1 MFVLN
6 NLKLAYKIAIITT
19 LAITTFVVTL
29 IVSIYGASNVKSN
42 LDNLKTNIYPIIK
55 LSNENSLQ
63 IQRIEELYTQA
74 VSTAE
79 AELLG
84 KAQSTGQLISDN
96 LTELSKFDPQSAVL
110 LQTIAKDLAKYE
122 KLNLDISKAMLS
134 DNIDFERITAQAKI
148 KSDIYNKITDNI
160 LNYQQHSDDLFSQL
174 ITNSIEHS
182 EQSIYTTL
190 IIGIILLAI
199 MILIATMVSR
209 NIVQAA
215 SEIAASLL
223 DLSSGKGNLN
233 QQLKVKGNDEL
244 GQVSTNFNQFMSLLR
259 SSISDIID
267 VAKPLNEASVNLKEK
282 MGAVNALANE
292 QETEASN
299 VNNVIM
305 GMQKSVQDMSENAI
319 QALDTSSQV
328 RDEVTKGQT
337 VVRNTITVSRELN
350 DEIDQAAALVNTLAN
365 DAKEVDQF
373 LNVID
378 NISSQ
383 TNLLALNAAIEAAR
397 AGEHGRGFAV
407 VADEVRTL
415 ASSTSDATSKIQELV
430 VALSTAAQK
439 SVDSMTIATEKSK
452 LNSEQANTAGEALN
466 VIQQQVN
473 EISKM
478 NNEISVTSNKQEEV
492 TTQVIN
498 NVSVMV
504 DSVESTRL
512 NVQEVEI
519 IVEKLTGFSDSLQ
532 KTSSQFKLD

>member
-6 NLKLAYKIAIITT
+6 NLKLSYKIAIIIA

-29 IVSIYGASNVKSN
+29 IVSIYGANNVKSN
-42 LDNLKTNIYPIIK
+42 LDNLKTNVYPIIK

-79 AELLG
+79 DELLN
-84 KAQSTGQLISDN
+84 KAQSTGQLIGKNIS
-96 LTELSKFDPQSAVL
+96 ELSNYDPESAVL
-110 LQTIAKDLAKYE
+110 LQTIAKDLAQYE
-122 KLNLDISKAMLS
+122 KLNIDISKAMLS
-134 DNIDFERITAQAKI
+134 DNIDFERITAQAKV
-148 KSDIYNKITDNI
+148 KSDIYNKITDEI
-160 LNYQQHSDDLFSQL
+160 LNYQQHSDGLFSSL
-174 ITNSIEHS
+174 INSSIKHS
-182 EQSIYTTL
+182 EQSIYATVV
-190 IIGIILLAI
+190 IGFILLAI
-199 MILIATMVSR
+199 MILIAILVSR

-215 SEIAASLL
+215 SDIAASLL

-233 QQLKVKGNDEL
+233 QQLTVKGNDEL

-267 VAKPLNEASVNLKEK
+267 VANPLNEASANLKEK

-319 QALDTSSQV
+319 KALESSSQV
-328 RDEVTKGQT
+328 KDEVTKGQT

-350 DEIDQAAALVNTLAN
+350 DEIDQAAALVNTLAD
-365 DAKEVDQF
+365 DAKDVDQF

-415 ASSTSDATSKIQELV
+415 ASSTSDATSKIKELV

-439 SVDSMTIATEKSK
+439 SVDSMAIATEKSK

-466 VIQQQVN
+466 AIQQQVN

-478 NNEISVTSNKQEEV
+478 NNDISITSNKQEIV
-492 TTQVIN
+492 TTEVIN

-512 NVQEVEI
+512 NVHEVEA

-532 KTSSQFKLD
+532 KTTSQFKLD

>member
-6 NLKLAYKIAIITT
+6 NLKLSYKIAIIIA

-29 IVSIYGASNVKSN
+29 IVSIYGANNVKSN
-42 LDNLKTNIYPIIK
+42 LDNLKTNVYPIIK

-79 AELLG
+79 DELLN
-84 KAQSTGQLISDN
+84 KAQSTGQLIGKNIS
-96 LTELSKFDPQSAVL
+96 ELSNYDPESAVL
-110 LQTIAKDLAKYE
+110 LQTIAKDLAQYE
-122 KLNLDISKAMLS
+122 KLNIDISKAMLS
-134 DNIDFERITAQAKI
+134 DNIDFERITAQAKV
-148 KSDIYNKITDNI
+148 KSDIYNKITDEI
-160 LNYQQHSDDLFSQL
+160 LNYQQHSDGLFSSL
-174 ITNSIEHS
+174 INSSIKHS
-182 EQSIYTTL
+182 EQSIYATVV
-190 IIGIILLAI
+190 IGFILLAI
-199 MILIATMVSR
+199 MILIATLVSR
-209 NIVQAA
+209 NIAQAA
-215 SEIAASLL
+215 SDIAASLL

-233 QQLKVKGNDEL
+233 QQLTVKGNDEL

-267 VAKPLNEASVNLKEK
+267 VANPLNEASANLKEK

-319 QALDTSSQV
+319 KALESSSQV
-328 RDEVTKGQT
+328 KDEVTKGQT

-350 DEIDQAAALVNTLAN
+350 DEIDQAAALVNTLAD
-365 DAKEVDQF
+365 DAKDVDQF

-415 ASSTSDATSKIQELV
+415 ASSTSDATSKIKELV

-439 SVDSMTIATEKSK
+439 SVDSMAIATEKSK

-466 VIQQQVN
+466 AIQQQVN

-478 NNEISVTSNKQEEV
+478 NNDISITSNKQEIV
-492 TTQVIN
+492 TTEVIN

-512 NVQEVEI
+512 NVHEVEA

-532 KTSSQFKLD
+532 KTTSQFKLD

>member
-6 NLKLAYKIAIITT
+6 NLKLSYKIAIIIA

-29 IVSIYGASNVKSN
+29 IVSIYGANNVKSN
-42 LDNLKTNIYPIIK
+42 LDNLKTNVYPIIK

-79 AELLG
+79 DELLN
-84 KAQSTGQLISDN
+84 KAQSTGQLIGKN
-96 LTELSKFDPQSAVL
+96 IFELSNYDPESAVL
-110 LQTIAKDLAKYE
+110 LQTIAKDLAQYE
-122 KLNLDISKAMLS
+122 KLNIDISKAMLS
-134 DNIDFERITAQAKI
+134 DNIDFERITAQAKV
-148 KSDIYNKITDNI
+148 KSDIYNKITDEI
-160 LNYQQHSDDLFSQL
+160 LNYQQHSDGLFSSL
-174 ITNSIEHS
+174 INSSIKHS
-182 EQSIYTTL
+182 EQSIYATVV
-190 IIGIILLAI
+190 IGFILLAI
-199 MILIATMVSR
+199 MILIAILVSR

-215 SEIAASLL
+215 SDIAASLL

-233 QQLKVKGNDEL
+233 QQLTVKGNDEL

-267 VAKPLNEASVNLKEK
+267 VANPLNEASANLKEK

-319 QALDTSSQV
+319 KALESSSQV
-328 RDEVTKGQT
+328 KDEVTKGQT

-350 DEIDQAAALVNTLAN
+350 DEIDQAAALVNTLAD
-365 DAKEVDQF
+365 DAKDVDQF

-415 ASSTSDATSKIQELV
+415 ASSTSDATSKIKELV

-439 SVDSMTIATEKSK
+439 SVDSMAIATEKSK

-466 VIQQQVN
+466 AIQQQVN

-478 NNEISVTSNKQEEV
+478 NNDISITSNKQEIV
-492 TTQVIN
+492 TTEVIN

-512 NVQEVEI
+512 NVHEVEA

-532 KTSSQFKLD
+532 KTTSQFKLD

>member
-6 NLKLAYKIAIITT
+6 NLKLSYKIAIIIA

-29 IVSIYGASNVKSN
+29 IVSIYGANNVKSN
-42 LDNLKTNIYPIIK
+42 LDNLKTNVYPIIK

-79 AELLG
+79 DELLN
-84 KAQSTGQLISDN
+84 KAQSTGQLIGKNIS
-96 LTELSKFDPQSAVL
+96 ELSNYDPESAVL
-110 LQTIAKDLAKYE
+110 LQTIAKDLAQYE
-122 KLNLDISKAMLS
+122 KLNIDISKAMLS
-134 DNIDFERITAQAKI
+134 DNIDFERITAQAKV
-148 KSDIYNKITDNI
+148 KSDIYNKITDEI
-160 LNYQQHSDDLFSQL
+160 LNYQQHSDGLFSSL
-174 ITNSIEHS
+174 INSSIKHS
-182 EQSIYTTL
+182 EQSIYATVV
-190 IIGIILLAI
+190 IGFILLAI
-199 MILIATMVSR
+199 MILIATLVSR

-215 SEIAASLL
+215 SDIAASLL

-233 QQLKVKGNDEL
+233 QQLTVKGNDEL

-267 VAKPLNEASVNLKEK
+267 VANPLNEASANLKEK

-319 QALDTSSQV
+319 KALESSSQV
-328 RDEVTKGQT
+328 KDEVTKGQT

-350 DEIDQAAALVNTLAN
+350 DEIDQAAALVNTLAD
-365 DAKEVDQF
+365 DAKDVDQF

-415 ASSTSDATSKIQELV
+415 ASSTSDATSKIKELV

-439 SVDSMTIATEKSK
+439 SVDSMAIATEKSK

-466 VIQQQVN
+466 AIQQQVN

-478 NNEISVTSNKQEEV
+478 NNDISITSNKQEIV
-492 TTQVIN
+492 TTEVIN

-512 NVQEVEI
+512 NVHEVEA

-532 KTSSQFKLD
+532 KTTSQFKLD

>member
-79 AELLG
+79 AELLS
-84 KAQSTGQLISDN
+84 KAQSTGQLISEN

-148 KSDIYNKITDNI
+148 KSDIYNKITDDI
-160 LNYQQHSDDLFSQL
+160 LNYQQHSDALFSQL

>member
-1 MFVLN
+1 
-6 NLKLAYKIAIITT
+6 
-19 LAITTFVVTL
+19 
-29 IVSIYGASNVKSN
+29 
-42 LDNLKTNIYPIIK
+42 
-55 LSNENSLQ
+55 
-63 IQRIEELYTQA
+63 
-74 VSTAE
+74 
-79 AELLG
+79 
-84 KAQSTGQLISDN
+84 
-96 LTELSKFDPQSAVL
+96 
-110 LQTIAKDLAKYE
+110 
-122 KLNLDISKAMLS
+122 
-134 DNIDFERITAQAKI
+134 
-148 KSDIYNKITDNI
+148 
-160 LNYQQHSDDLFSQL
+160 
-174 ITNSIEHS
+174 
-182 EQSIYTTL
+182 
-190 IIGIILLAI
+190 
-199 MILIATMVSR
+199 
-209 NIVQAA
+209 
-215 SEIAASLL
+215 
-223 DLSSGKGNLN
+223 
-233 QQLKVKGNDEL
+233 
-244 GQVSTNFNQFMSLLR
+244 
-259 SSISDIID
+259 
-267 VAKPLNEASVNLKEK
+267 
-282 MGAVNALANE
+282 LANE

-328 RDEVTKGQT
+328 KDEVTKGQT
-337 VVRNTITVSRELN
+337 VVQNTITVSRELN

-439 SVDSMTIATEKSK
+439 SVDSMTIATEKSR

-466 VIQQQVN
+466 VIQQQVD

-504 DSVESTRL
+504 NSVESTRL
-512 NVQEVEI
+512 NVQEVEV

>member
-29 IVSIYGASNVKSN
+29 IVSIYGASNVTSN

-96 LTELSKFDPQSAVL
+96 LTELSKYDPQSAVL

-122 KLNLDISKAMLS
+122 KLNLDLSKAMLS

-148 KSDIYNKITDNI
+148 KSDIYNKITDDI

-190 IIGIILLAI
+190 IIGILLLAI
-199 MILIATMVSR
+199 MILIATIVSR

-233 QQLKVKGNDEL
+233 QQLTVKGNDEL

-267 VAKPLNEASVNLKEK
+267 VAKPLNEASANLKEK

-319 QALDTSSQV
+319 QALETSGHV
-328 RDEVTKGQT
+328 KEEVSKGQM
-337 VVRNTITVSRELN
+337 VVGNTITVSRELN

-466 VIQQQVN
+466 VIQQQVD

-504 DSVESTRL
+504 NSVESTRL
-512 NVQEVEI
+512 NVQEVEM

>member
-6 NLKLAYKIAIITT
+6 NLKLAYKIAIITA
-19 LAITTFVVTL
+19 LAVTTFVVTL
-29 IVSIYGASNVKSN
+29 IVSIYGANDVKSN
-42 LDNLKTNIYPIIK
+42 LDRLKINIYPVIR

-79 AELLG
+79 TELLT
-84 KAQSTGQLISDN
+84 KAQATGKLIAKN
-96 LTELSKFDPQSAVL
+96 MTELVSYDPDSAQS
-110 LQTIAKDLAKYE
+110 LQSIKKNLAEYE
-122 KLNLDISKAMLS
+122 QLNLDISKNMLS
-134 DNIDFERITAQAKI
+134 DNVDFDQITSKAKI
-148 KSDIYNKITDNI
+148 KSEIYNQLTKDI
-160 LNYQQHSDDLFSQL
+160 LQYKQHADDLFGE
-174 ITNSIEHS
+174 IINESIEYS

-190 IIGIILLAI
+190 VIGIILLAI
-199 MILIATMVSR
+199 MLLIATVVSR
-209 NIVQAA
+209 NIVKTA
-215 SEIAASLL
+215 SDIAASLL

-233 QQLKVKGNDEL
+233 QKLIVNGNDEL
-244 GQVSTNFNQFMSLLR
+244 GQVSTNFNGFLSLLR

-267 VAKPLNEASVNLKEK
+267 VASPLNAASFDLKEK
-282 MGAVNALANE
+282 MSAVNTLANQ

-319 QALDTSSQV
+319 KALNSSGQV
-328 RDEVTKGQT
+328 KEEVTKGQEII
-337 VVRNTITVSRELN
+337 RNTINISEELN
-350 DEIDQAAALVNTLAN
+350 DEIAQAASLVNMLSE

-415 ASSTSDATSKIQELV
+415 ASSTSDATSKIKELV

-452 LNSEQANTAGEALN
+452 TNSEQTNVAGEALN
-466 VIQQQVN
+466 TIQMQVN

-478 NNEISVTSNKQEEV
+478 SNDISVTSNQQEIV
-492 TTQVIN
+492 TKQVIN
-498 NVSVMV
+498 NVSVMA
-504 DSVESTRL
+504 DSVQATRL
-512 NVQEVEI
+512 NVQEVDV
-519 IVEKLTGFSDSLQ
+519 IVAKLTEFSESLQ
-532 KTSSQFKLD
+532 KTTSQFKLD

>member
-6 NLKLAYKIAIITT
+6 NLKLAYKIAMITT

-96 LTELSKFDPQSAVL
+96 LTELSKYDPESAVL

-134 DNIDFERITAQAKI
+134 DNINFEKITAQAKV
-148 KSDIYNKITDNI
+148 KSDIYNKITDDI
-160 LNYQQHSDDLFSQL
+160 LNYQQHTDALFSQL

-199 MILIATMVSR
+199 MIVIATIVSR
-209 NIVQAA
+209 NIVQTA
-215 SEIAASLL
+215 SDIAASLL

-233 QQLKVKGNDEL
+233 QQLIVKGNDEL

-267 VAKPLNEASVNLKEK
+267 VAKPLNEASAKLKEK
-282 MGAVNALANE
+282 MGAVNALANK

-305 GMQKSVQDMSENAI
+305 GMQESVQDMSENAI
-319 QALDTSSQV
+319 QALDASSQV
-328 RDEVTKGQT
+328 KDEVTKGQT

-365 DAKEVDQF
+365 DAEEVDQF

-415 ASSTSDATSKIQELV
+415 ASSTSDATRKIQELV

-512 NVQEVEI
+512 NVQEVEM

>member
-1 MFVLN
+1 MFALN
-6 NLKLAYKIAIITT
+6 NLKLSYKIAIITA
-19 LAITTFVVTL
+19 LAVTTFVVTL
-29 IVSIYGASNVKSN
+29 IVSIYGANDVKSN
-42 LDNLKTNIYPIIK
+42 LDRLKTNIYPVIR

-79 AELLG
+79 TELLV
-84 KAQSTGQLISDN
+84 KAQATGQLISKN
-96 LTELSKFDPQSAVL
+96 ITELISYDPESAKS
-110 LQTIAKDLAKYE
+110 LQNIKKNLADYE
-122 KLNLDISKAMLS
+122 QLNLDISKSMLS
-134 DNIDFERITAQAKI
+134 ENLDFEKITAKAKI
-148 KSDIYNKITDNI
+148 KSEIYNQLTNNI
-160 LNYQQHSDDLFSQL
+160 LQYKQHTDDLFSEV
-174 ITNSIEHS
+174 INSSIEYS

-199 MILIATMVSR
+199 MLLIATVVSR
-209 NIVQAA
+209 NIVKTA
-215 SEIAASLL
+215 SDIALSLL

-233 QQLKVKGNDEL
+233 HQLTVNCNDEL
-244 GQVSTNFNQFMSLLR
+244 GQVSTNFNLFLSLLR
-259 SSISDIID
+259 SSISDIIN
-267 VAKPLNEASVNLKEK
+267 VASPLNMASVDLKQK
-282 MGAVNALANE
+282 MAAVNALANK

-299 VNNVIM
+299 VSKVIT

-319 QALDTSSQV
+319 KALDSSGQV
-328 RDEVTKGQT
+328 KAEVTKGQEII
-337 VVRNTITVSRELN
+337 RNTINISEELN
-350 DEIDQAAALVNTLAN
+350 DEIAQAASLVNMLSE

-415 ASSTSDATSKIQELV
+415 ASSTSDATNKIKELV

-452 LNSEQANTAGEALN
+452 LNSEQTNTAGEALN
-466 VIQQQVN
+466 TIQLQVN

-478 NNEISVTSNKQEEV
+478 SNDISVTSNEQEIV
-492 TTQVIN
+492 TKQVIN

-504 DSVESTRL
+504 DSVEATRL
-512 NVQEVEI
+512 NVQEVDD
-519 IVEKLTGFSDSLQ
+519 IVEKLTAFSESLQ
-532 KTSSQFKLD
+532 KTTSQFKLD

>member
-79 AELLG
+79 AELLS
-84 KAQSTGQLISDN
+84 KAQSTGQLISEN

-148 KSDIYNKITDNI
+148 KSDIYNKITDDI
-160 LNYQQHSDDLFSQL
+160 LNYQQHSDALFSQL

-319 QALDTSSQV
+319 QALNTSSQV
-328 RDEVTKGQT
+328 KDEVTKGQT

-466 VIQQQVN
+466 VIQQQVD

-504 DSVESTRL
+504 NSVESTRL
-512 NVQEVEI
+512 NVQEVEM

>member
-96 LTELSKFDPQSAVL
+96 LTELSNYDPDSAVR

-148 KSDIYNKITDNI
+148 KSDIYNKITDDI

-319 QALDTSSQV
+319 QALNTSSQV

-512 NVQEVEI
+512 NVQEVEM